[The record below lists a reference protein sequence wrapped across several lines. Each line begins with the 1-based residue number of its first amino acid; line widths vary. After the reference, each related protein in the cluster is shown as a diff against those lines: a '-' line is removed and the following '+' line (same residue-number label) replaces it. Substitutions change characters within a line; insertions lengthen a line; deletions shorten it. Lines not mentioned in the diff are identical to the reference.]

1 MKSIL
6 WTEKYRPRSLDEV
19 VGHEE
24 VVEKL
29 KYLIKRE
36 GLPHLFISG
45 PPSSGKTSLVLAMAE
60 DLYGDFLEENLTI
73 FNASDFFDLG
83 KAYLEKEKKFL
94 RFYDKKKTVISVFK
108 EVVKKYAPIPP
119 LNADFKI
126 IFIDNAESLRYDA
139 QQALRRMM
147 ERYSETCRFV
157 FATSQPSKIIL
168 PIRSR
173 CLNLSLKNVD
183 KKKIERRLLKIAE
196 REDLRFVDEGEDAME
211 YYLSDNLEI
220 GIKVLQM
227 ASLKGQEIDAEAIKE
242 SFEGF
247 KSYLDIYL
255 DDLFK
260 KGSRKSSIFEDPKNI
275 KGGVERITIEGGY
288 GGEEILEKM
297 WKRISEMDL
306 DEKKKAKM
314 ILCLGE
320 TDYTMR
326 KGKYEYIHLENLF
339 SKIFAV
345 INL

>member
-1 MKSIL
+1 
-6 WTEKYRPRSLDEV
+6 
-19 VGHEE
+19 
-24 VVEKL
+24 
-29 KYLIKRE
+29 
-36 GLPHLFISG
+36 
-45 PPSSGKTSLVLAMAE
+45 
-60 DLYGDFLEENLTI
+60 
-73 FNASDFFDLG
+73 
-83 KAYLEKEKKFL
+83 
-94 RFYDKKKTVISVFK
+94 
-108 EVVKKYAPIPP
+108 
-119 LNADFKI
+119 
-126 IFIDNAESLRYDA
+126 
-139 QQALRRMM
+139 MM

-183 KKKIERRLLKIAE
+183 RKKIERRLLKIAE
-196 REDLRFVDEGEDAME
+196 REDLRFVDEGKAAME

-227 ASLKGQEIDAEAIKE
+227 ASLKGREIDAEAIKE

-260 KGSRKSSIFEDPKNI
+260 KDPKNI
-275 KGGVERITIEGGY
+275 KRGVERITIEGGY

-306 DEKKKAKM
+306 DEKKRAKM

-326 KGKYEYIHLENLF
+326 RGKYEYIHLENLF

-345 INL
+345 MDQ

>member
-6 WTEKYRPRSLDEV
+6 WTEKYRSRSLDDV

-24 VVEKL
+24 IVERL
-29 KYLIKRE
+29 KCLIKRG
-36 GLPHLFISG
+36 GLPHLFIIG
-45 PPSSGKTSLVLAMAE
+45 PPASGKTSLVLAMAE
-60 DLYGDFLEENLTI
+60 DLYGDSLKENLTI

-196 REDLRFVDEGEDAME
+196 REDLRFVDDGKAAME
-211 YYLSDNLEI
+211 YYLSDNLEF

-227 ASLKGQEIDAEAIKE
+227 VSLKGQEIDAEAIKE
-242 SFEGF
+242 SVEEF
-247 KSYLDIYL
+247 KSYL

-275 KGGVERITIEGGY
+275 KSIVERITIEGGY
-288 GGEEILEKM
+288 GEEEILEKL
-297 WKRISEMDL
+297 WKKIPEMDF

-314 ILCLGE
+314 TLYLGE
-320 TDYTMR
+320 ADYMMR
-326 KGKYEYIHLENLF
+326 RGKYAYIHLENLF
-339 SKIFAV
+339 AKIFAV
-345 INL
+345 MDL